1 MVLDVSGAGCLR
13 VLDVSGARCPG
24 VLDVRVLDVPGA
36 RCPRV
41 LDVWVLDVP
50 VLDVPVLDVR
60 EPSLQCLVSI
70 FNAGCLFQIDRS
82 CLLGQWVHSE

>member
-1 MVLDVSGAGCLR
+1 M

-60 EPSLQCLVSI
+60 EPAYIYKYVY
-70 FNAGCLFQIDRS
+70 AGF
-82 CLLGQWVHSE
+82 